1 LSTARDEAI
10 LNAGIILK
18 ITLRIKI
25 TPSEIAIKPAEDVIF

>member
-1 LSTARDEAI
+1 LSTAGEEAI

-25 TPSEIAIKPAEDVIF
+25 APSEIAMKPAEDVIF